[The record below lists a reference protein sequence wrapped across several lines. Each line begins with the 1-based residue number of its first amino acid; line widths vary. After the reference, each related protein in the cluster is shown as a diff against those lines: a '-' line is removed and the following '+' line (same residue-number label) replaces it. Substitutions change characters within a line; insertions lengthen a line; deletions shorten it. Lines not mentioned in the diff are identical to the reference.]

1 MKKELFS
8 CSVTLKAKPTLQSY
22 SHRDRSGQVAIR
34 ATSLVLSEGSARGL
48 RYQTKAPLKKHS
60 SMNRL
65 ILVHAKIEAL
75 SREPGGGT

>member
-1 MKKELFS
+1 M
-8 CSVTLKAKPTLQSY
+8 
-22 SHRDRSGQVAIR
+22 AIR

-60 SMNRL
+60 SMDRL